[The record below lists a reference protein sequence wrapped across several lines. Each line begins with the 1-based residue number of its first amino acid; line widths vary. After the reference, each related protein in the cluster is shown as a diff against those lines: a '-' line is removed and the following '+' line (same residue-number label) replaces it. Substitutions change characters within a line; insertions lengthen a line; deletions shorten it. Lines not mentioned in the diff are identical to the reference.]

1 MAFEKSRRVLTS
13 QWGFVESDYVV
24 SFGVIPLI
32 TTVASADSVLS
43 PTVTPQGSM
52 GSVAMFAGPP
62 GVGKSLAAE
71 AVGYETGRPLKVL
84 SCPEII
90 SLRGSALTSR
100 NGALHT
106 MFSVLSSS
114 ALWLPSLVLSL
125 PCLC

>member
-24 SFGVIPLI
+24 SFGAIPLI
-32 TTVASADSVLS
+32 TTVASADSVVS

-114 ALWLPSLVLSL
+114 ALWLPAQVRSLS
-125 PCLC
+125 CLC